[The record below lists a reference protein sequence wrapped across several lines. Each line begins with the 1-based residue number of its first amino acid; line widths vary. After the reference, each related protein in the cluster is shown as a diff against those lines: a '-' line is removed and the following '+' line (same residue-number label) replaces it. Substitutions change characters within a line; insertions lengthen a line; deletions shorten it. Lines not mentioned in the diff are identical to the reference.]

1 MGTDIHPVWWVKHTY
16 ESESYYVPLRPA
28 YDYRWYPNRIWPMKT
43 YLGLDWGTFEY
54 PKAGEGEPWDLHSM
68 KKDAAHL
75 MWLANNPV
83 FVEANNALGS
93 VGERDYDFFAIVGD
107 VRNGYGFGGCP
118 TGEAFAPI
126 GKGRSFYDLP
136 FDANEDEDG
145 GEDSLDYG
153 EHSRSWVTLKELLE
167 YPWDATRVSTGVIPL
182 ESNDEA
188 FNYERVGL
196 YTYAAVRE
204 GNRSPS
210 AWSGSID
217 GASIRTILPLTADHI
232 LAGKTAREDGIKY
245 YVQYSWPLS
254 NRESISAATYDG
266 IHWLAERV
274 DPATTYLV
282 FGFDS

>member
-1 MGTDIHPVWWVKHTY
+1 MGTDIHPVWWVKRT
-16 ESESYYVPLRPA
+16 ENYYVPLRPA
-28 YDYRWYPNRIWPMKT
+28 YDYHWYPDRIWQMKSC
-43 YLGLDWGTFEY
+43 LNLDWGTFEY
-54 PKAGEGEPWDLHSM
+54 PNPGEDEPWDIHSM

-75 MWLANNPV
+75 AWLANNPV
-83 FVEANNALGS
+83 FVEANSAIGS
-93 VGERDYDFFAIVGD
+93 VWGRDYDFFAIVGD
-107 VRNGYGFGGCP
+107 VRNGYGFAGCP
-118 TGEAFAPI
+118 TGQAFTPI

-136 FDANEDEDG
+136 FDAREDEDSR
-145 GEDSLDYG
+145 DSLDYG

-182 ESNDEA
+182 ETADEV
-188 FNYERVGL
+188 FNSERVGL
-196 YTYAAVRE
+196 YTYADVRK
-204 GNRSPS
+204 GNQSPS
-210 AWSGSID
+210 AWSGGID
-217 GASIRTILPLTADHI
+217 GASIRTITPLQADH
-232 LAGKTAREDGIKY
+232 LLDGKTAREDGIKY